1 LSESKK
7 EIIDNEALVRNGA
20 PLHIMTDAKSS
31 LPKQLS
37 Y

>member
-7 EIIDNEALVRNGA
+7 EIIDNEAMVRKDA
-20 PLHIMTDAKSS
+20 ALHIMTDAESS
-31 LPKQLS
+31 LPEELS